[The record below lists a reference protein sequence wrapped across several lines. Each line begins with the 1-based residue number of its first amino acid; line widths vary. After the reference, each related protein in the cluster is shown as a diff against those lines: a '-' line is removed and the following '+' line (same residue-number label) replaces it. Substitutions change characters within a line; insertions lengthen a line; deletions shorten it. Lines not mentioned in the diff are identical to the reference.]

1 MMTEELLHAVMEIA
15 QQMIEVGAEI
25 HRVEESVTRVCNAYG
40 VKRVDVYATTSNVI
54 VSVENA
60 DGQLL
65 TQTRRIL
72 QTGTDIE
79 RLDRLNSLVRNMT
92 AKKLGLEEVLK
103 CLEEIEKTPVYPL
116 GVVILFY
123 GVIAGSFCLFFGG
136 LTCAECIV
144 ATATGC
150 LVGVVSW
157 LTSRFMGNKLLERF
171 VCSAVASIS
180 AFSCYKMG
188 IIPSVDNVIIG
199 NIMSLIPGIGLT
211 NSLRDL
217 FTGNSITGIL
227 RSIEALLLAVAIA
240 GGYILTAYLFGGVL

>member
-1 MMTEELLHAVMEIA
+1 M
-15 QQMIEVGAEI
+15 
-25 HRVEESVTRVCNAYG
+25 
-40 VKRVDVYATTSNVI
+40 
-54 VSVENA
+54 
-60 DGQLL
+60 
-65 TQTRRIL
+65 
-72 QTGTDIE
+72 
-79 RLDRLNSLVRNMT
+79 
-92 AKKLGLEEVLK
+92 
-103 CLEEIEKTPVYPL
+103 
-116 GVVILFY
+116 
-123 GVIAGSFCLFFGG
+123 
-136 LTCAECIV
+136 
-144 ATATGC
+144 
-150 LVGVVSW
+150 GVVSW